1 MNELKEII
9 NSYYTISEQ
18 AFQEIEKLASFVH
31 LPKKTIVFEPNKY
44 EDKFYFI
51 AKGSARVYVIDENGN
66 EISYI
71 LFFEKDYLISFEG
84 YLNKKHSYEFI
95 ELLEDCILYE
105 FQTEELK
112 NLYQLNN
119 EVANLGRVLAEKF
132 AYDTEQ
138 RFIDRLSLSA
148 TSRYLKL
155 IENNPEILQ
164 RIPLKYIASYLG
176 ITQVSLS
183 RIRAKIYHR

>member
-1 MNELKEII
+1 MIKLKEII

-18 AFQEIEKLASFVH
+18 AFQEIEKLASLVH
-31 LPKKTIVFEPNKY
+31 LPKKTMIFEPNKY

-51 AKGSARVYVIDENGN
+51 AKGSARVFVIDENGN
-66 EISYI
+66 EISYV
-71 LFFEKDYLISFEG
+71 LFFEKDNLISFEG
-84 YLNKKHSYEFI
+84 YLYQKQSYEFI
-95 ELLEDCILYE
+95 ELLEDSILYQ
-105 FQTEELK
+105 FHTEDLK
-112 NLYQLNN
+112 ALY
-119 EVANLGRVLAEKF
+119 EKHIEIANLGRVLADRF
-132 AYDTEQ
+132 AYSTEQ

-155 IENNPEILQ
+155 IENNPEIIQ

-183 RIRAKIYHR
+183 RIRSKI